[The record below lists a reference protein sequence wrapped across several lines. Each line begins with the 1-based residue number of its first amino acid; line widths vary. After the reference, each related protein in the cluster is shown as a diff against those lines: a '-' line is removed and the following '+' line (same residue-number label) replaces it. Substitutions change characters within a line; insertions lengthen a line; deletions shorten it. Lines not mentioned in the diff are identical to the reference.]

1 MSKLFLGIE
10 SLIQLFAKI
19 AASFVLLLSLLIL
32 YQAINRYLFND
43 SSVLIQEV
51 QWHLFD
57 IIFLLGLSYS
67 LQTDKHVRVD
77 IFYANFSQ
85 KTKAII
91 NIISQLFLILPF
103 TIIILYTG
111 YTLVEMSY
119 LQGEISPDPGGLT
132 HRYLIKAMILFGFIL
147 LGLQSLAE
155 LYKNVMILKEEQ
167 TK

>member
-1 MSKLFLGIE
+1 MSKLVSIIEGIVRF
-10 SLIQLFAKI
+10 FARL
-19 AASFVLLLSLLIL
+19 SGVLVILLSLLIL

-43 SSVLIQEV
+43 SSIMIGEL

-57 IIFLLGLSYS
+57 IIFLLGLSYA
-67 LQTDKHVRVD
+67 LQSDKHVRVD
-77 IFYANFSQ
+77 IFYAHLSK

-103 TIIILYTG
+103 VAIILYSG

-119 LQGEISPDPGGLT
+119 LQGEISSDPGGLT
-132 HRYLIKAMILFGFIL
+132 HRYLIKAMILVGFAL

-155 LYKNVMILKEEQ
+155 VYKNIMIIKGE
-167 TK
+167 K